1 MYTASISEFR
11 EFWIKLTFNL
21 VFYMQMFAAVSAH
34 FVNAQVEYRPE
45 FKDYRNSDGQTL
57 VNIDNPETRQQQ
69 YHTVDFNR
77 SKYFQL
83 WIRSNC
89 ICLNGW
95 CGVYFAIGSYG
106 YGYNVSPDGQFHHE
120 TRGPDGVVYILFF
133 FTYIYSFKFL
143 NQLTEMTSK
152 TDIRL
157 LWLYRSIWY
166 IESNALC
173 CRFAGISHCRSIQTS
188 FNLSKWTLW

>member
-1 MYTASISEFR
+1 
-11 EFWIKLTFNL
+11 
-21 VFYMQMFAAVSAH
+21 MFAAVSAH
-34 FVNAQVEYRPE
+34 FVNAQIGYRPE

-83 WIRSNC
+83 WIRLNW
-89 ICLNGW
+89 ICLNGL
-95 CGVYFAIGSYG
+95 CGLYFAIESYG

-120 TRGPDGVVYILFF
+120 TRGPDGVVYISFF
-133 FTYIYSFKFL
+133 STYTLLLQIFKSI
-143 NQLTEMTSK
+143 NRNDTTK

-157 LWLYRSIWY
+157 LWLHRSIWY
-166 IESNALC
+166 FESNALC
-173 CRFAGISHCRSIQTS
+173 CRFTGISHRRSIQTS
-188 FNLSKWTLW
+188 FNLSK